1 MAPLQN
7 IIIIAVSFFMR
18 TQLERCQE
26 GDCGRVFEINL
37 NGQALEQVPNLKE
50 VSLL

>member
-1 MAPLQN
+1 MAALQKN
-7 IIIIAVSFFMR
+7 NFIAFSFFMH

-50 VSLL
+50 VIRI